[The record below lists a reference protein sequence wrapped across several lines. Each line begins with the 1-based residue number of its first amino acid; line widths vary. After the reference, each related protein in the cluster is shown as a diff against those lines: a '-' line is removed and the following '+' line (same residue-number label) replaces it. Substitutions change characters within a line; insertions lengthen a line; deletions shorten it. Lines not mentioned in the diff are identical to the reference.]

1 MADSQAARRYTP
13 LAKEDL
19 SDRAARE
26 LRTAILAGDYE
37 PGERLPSE
45 RELSEQFG
53 VDRHTLRSAVHE
65 LELLGLIQRRQGAG
79 AHVLPYQ
86 ETATLDL
93 VPFLIHKP
101 GTDEIDLEIV
111 ASVVD
116 VGNIVYDGVV
126 GLVAARAD
134 EDDLAVMQAALDD
147 FEQATRT
154 GSVHDI
160 VEADQRLL
168 RSIVR
173 GAHSIVCD
181 LFVNSLDR
189 MFTAAIDP
197 AQQLQERWA
206 TQIGTPEG
214 VRNYRSLLTAI
225 EKHNVT
231 AARKAIGKILPSLD
245 LLVGELVSTRR
256 PSVKAGQEASR
267 PSRIVPEMSA
277 S

>member
-1 MADSQAARRYTP
+1 M
-13 LAKEDL
+13 AKEDL
-19 SDRAARE
+19 SDRAAHE
-26 LRTAILAGDYE
+26 LRTAILAGDYA

-53 VDRHTLRSAVHE
+53 VDRHTLRSGLHE
-65 LELLGLIQRRQGAG
+65 LELLGLIHRRQGSG

-101 GTDEIDLEIV
+101 GSNEIDLEIV

-116 VGNIVYDGVV
+116 VSTIVYDGVV

-134 EDDLAVMQAALDD
+134 EDDLAVMQTTLDD
-147 FEQATRT
+147 LEQATRT

-160 VEADQRLL
+160 VEADRRLL
-168 RSIVR
+168 RAIVR

-181 LFVNSLDR
+181 LFVNSLDH

-197 AQQLQERWA
+197 AQQLRERWA
-206 TQIGTPEG
+206 TQMGRRRAYTTTDRCSPP
-214 VRNYRSLLTAI
+214 LM
-225 EKHNVT
+225 KHNVI
-231 AARKAIGKILPSLD
+231 AARKALAQDPA
-245 LLVGELVSTRR
+245 EPRPARR
-256 PSVKAGQEASR
+256 W
-267 PSRIVPEMSA
+267 SA
-277 S
+277 FDDRR

>member
-1 MADSQAARRYTP
+1 MSSSQAARRYTP

-26 LRTAILAGDYE
+26 LRTAILAGDYA

-79 AHVLPYQ
+79 AHVLPHG

-101 GTDEIDLEIV
+101 GTDEMDLEIV

-116 VGNIVYDGVV
+116 VSTIVYDGVV

-147 FEQATRT
+147 LEQATRA

-160 VEADQRLL
+160 FEADRRLL
-168 RSIVR
+168 RTIFR

-181 LFVNSLDR
+181 LFVNSLER
-189 MFTAAIDP
+189 MFTAALDP

-206 TQIGTPEG
+206 MQIGTAEG
-214 VRNYRSLLTAI
+214 VRKYRSLLTAI
-225 EKHNVT
+225 EKHDVN
-231 AARKAIGKILPSLD
+231 AARKAMATILPSLD
-245 LLVGELVSTRR
+245 LLVGELVALDDGR
-256 PSVKAGQEASR
+256 
-267 PSRIVPEMSA
+267 
-277 S
+277 

>member
-1 MADSQAARRYTP
+1 MR
-13 LAKEDL
+13 EDL

-26 LRTAILAGDYE
+26 LRTAILAGDYA

-65 LELLGLIQRRQGAG
+65 LELLGLIRRRQGSG

-93 VPFLIHKP
+93 VPFLIRKP
-101 GTDEIDLEIV
+101 GTHEIDLEIV

-116 VGNIVYDGVV
+116 VGNIVYDGVM

-147 FEQATRT
+147 FERATRT

-160 VEADQRLL
+160 VDADQRLL

-197 AQQLQERWA
+197 EQQLRERWA
-206 TQIGTPEG
+206 MRIGTPEG
-214 VRNYRSLLTAI
+214 VRNYRTLLTAI
-225 EKHNVT
+225 EKHNVN
-231 AARKAIGKILPSLD
+231 AARKALGKILPTLD
-245 LLVGELVSTRR
+245 LVVGELVVLADS
-256 PSVKAGQEASR
+256 Q
-267 PSRIVPEMSA
+267 
-277 S
+277 